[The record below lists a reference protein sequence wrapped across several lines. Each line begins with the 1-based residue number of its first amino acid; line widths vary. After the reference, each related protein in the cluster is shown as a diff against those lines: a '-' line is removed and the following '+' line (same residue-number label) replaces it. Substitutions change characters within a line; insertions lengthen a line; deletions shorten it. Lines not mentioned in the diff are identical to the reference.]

1 MVNKCRQAYGVDDCK
16 KFNIPGENLRNIH
29 SAKNFVGW
37 YNGVPWDKS
46 LDIDLTGEKAVIFG
60 HGNVAIDVA
69 RILLSS
75 VDLLKTTDIT
85 EYALEAL
92 SRSKIR
98 EVSLIGRRGPL
109 QVSFTTKELRELLN
123 LEGCNTVWRAADL
136 KGVSEIVPHLIK
148 PRKRLTELIVK
159 KFEEQKSNYELK
171 QLKMVFLRSPK
182 EFLGD
187 NRVSNV
193 KLTVNELEGD
203 DVLKQKAAPTEEQE
217 IIDTALVVSS
227 IGYKSIQAD
236 SDIPFNIGNGV
247 VRNNFGKVEDGLYT
261 AGWLANGAS
270 GVLLNTME
278 HAFGVASHI
287 LKDFEKGFDKS
298 KPGFNEIEKT
308 LHSNNVQIVEWIDWL
323 KIDEYEKNRGLKAN
337 KPREKIVDI
346 EKMLEIASS

>member
-1 MVNKCRQAYGVDDCK
+1 M
-16 KFNIPGENLRNIH
+16 
-29 SAKNFVGW
+29 
-37 YNGVPWDKS
+37 
-46 LDIDLTGEKAVIFG
+46 
-60 HGNVAIDVA
+60 A

-123 LEGCNTVWRAADL
+123 LEGCNTVWRADDL
-136 KGVSEIVPHLIK
+136 KGVPEMVPHLIK

-159 KFEEQKSNYELK
+159 KFEEQKTNDKLK

-182 EFLGD
+182 EFLGTD
-187 NRVSNV
+187 RVSSV
-193 KLTVNELEGD
+193 KLIVNKLKGD
-203 DVLKQKAAPTEEQE
+203 DVLKQKAAPTEEEE
-217 IIDTALVVSS
+217 IVDAQLVVNS

-236 SDIPFNIGNGV
+236 SDIPFNIDNGV
-247 VRNNFGKVEDGLYT
+247 VKNNFGKVEDGLYT

-287 LKDFEKGFDKS
+287 LKDYEKGFDKS
-298 KPGFNEIEKT
+298 KPGFSEIEKT
-308 LHSNNVQIVEWIDWL
+308 LHSKNIQIVKWVDWL
-323 KIDEYEKNRGLKAN
+323 KIDEYEKNKGLKAN
-337 KPREKIVDI
+337 KSREKVVDI
-346 EKMLEIASS
+346 EKMLQIAST